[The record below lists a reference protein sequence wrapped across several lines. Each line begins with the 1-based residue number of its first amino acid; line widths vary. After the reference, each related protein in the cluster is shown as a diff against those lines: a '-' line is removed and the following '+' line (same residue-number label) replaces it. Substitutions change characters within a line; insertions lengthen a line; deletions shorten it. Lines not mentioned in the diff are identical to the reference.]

1 MTKSNLL
8 ISHFYVNFHAFDKKH
23 VLIVYKIDILVNQ
36 QEHVV
41 CHFCLLT
48 AFRFLEKSW
57 LGSGSWAC

>member
-1 MTKSNLL
+1 MTKSNML

-48 AFRFLEKSW
+48 AFRFLEK
-57 LGSGSWAC
+57 G